1 MNGEMVDASFFSQ
14 LRCHNCEYIIIFG
27 VIAICS
33 GREAIIS
40 DPVLAERVLGPRLR
54 LMVLHLMIYYHESL
68 AGAVSAED
76 HCFIEDSE

>member
-40 DPVLAERVLGPRLR
+40 DTVSGRACAGPEATIDGFAFDDL
-54 LMVLHLMIYYHESL
+54 LS
-68 AGAVSAED
+68 
-76 HCFIEDSE
+76 